1 MIVKKLLSFL
11 LVGLMLFAVVGGVM
25 AEGADDFAKKSNEER
40 TALKISERPDKP
52 HKRPFKAKRK
62 SKLKLE
68 QMKEFRDEK
77 HKMNELK
84 IERLKLETQE
94 VEKHDIL
101 LDLYLEA
108 RENGKSE
115 ALKEAKE
122 VKRQIMEINKE
133 IKDLHVQLRK
143 EEKEFRKDLKKGD
156 LDSAKEHLNKIIEIK
171 ASINEK
177 VSERIVVLDE
187 IIDIL
192 S

>member
-40 TALKISERPDKP
+40 TLKINERPDKP
-52 HKRPFKAKRK
+52 HKRPFKAERK
-62 SKLKLE
+62 PKFKLE
-68 QMKEFRDEK
+68 QMKEFKDEM

-108 RENGKSE
+108 RENGKFE

-122 VKRQIMEINKE
+122 VRKQIKEINKG
-133 IKDLHVQLRK
+133 IKDLHDQLRK

-171 ASINEK
+171 ASINGK
-177 VSERIVVLDE
+177 VSERIVVLDK

>member
-25 AEGADDFAKKSNEER
+25 AEGADDFAKKSNEEK
-40 TALKISERPDKP
+40 TLKISERPDKP

-62 SKLKLE
+62 PKFKLE
-68 QMKEFRDEK
+68 QMKEFKDEM

-108 RENGKSE
+108 RENGKFE

-122 VKRQIMEINKE
+122 VRKQIKEINKG
-133 IKDLHVQLRK
+133 IKDLHDQLRK

-171 ASINEK
+171 ASINGK
-177 VSERIVVLDE
+177 VSKRIVVLDK